1 MLSFAMI
8 ILLNLSNGK
17 TVTSMFF
24 GIKRYFNNLSYN
36 PNECNSCDATFQENF
51 LDIVYGKQPYNKKGE
66 V

>member
-1 MLSFAMI
+1 
-8 ILLNLSNGK
+8 
-17 TVTSMFF
+17 MFF

-51 LDIVYGKQPYNKKGE
+51 LDIVYGKLPYNKKGE